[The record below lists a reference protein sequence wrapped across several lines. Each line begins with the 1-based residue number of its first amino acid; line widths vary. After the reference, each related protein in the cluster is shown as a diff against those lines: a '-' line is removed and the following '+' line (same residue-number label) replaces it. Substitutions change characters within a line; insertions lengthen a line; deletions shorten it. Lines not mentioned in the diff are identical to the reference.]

1 MVYLNTQ
8 KTPETNAKSIM
19 IKNTVLPLEKI
30 SDSIDSLYSGLIFW
44 APLSQNKTFAETGQ
58 EWTTDGNLSYQE
70 HYGISCVTGDS
81 ISELFCSDTNFP
93 VEKEP
98 CTMSIW
104 ICKADDFDSSILN
117 LPICYGNQADA
128 YKDRCIITSAN
139 DSFLGAGGNS
149 EAMIGTTP
157 LPDKRWIHCLATFTP
172 EETGILVSLYLD
184 GELDSSGTL
193 ENLSTELSSVRL
205 IPRGVYLA
213 GARIYNRVLSGDEIQ
228 RLSEEYVPDY
238 PKYPQNLTSETSDPD
253 WEIYSRQ
260 DAWKVFS
267 GKNDAGP
274 FTKKYD
280 SSSANTEVLIS
291 WKRVDKIPFHA
302 SSLVIKTNEAT
313 VVENFSLFGE
323 GGFEGWITIEWISVD
338 GAFSEVATLF
348 SETSSAPEGT
358 LIVPVNPDLEIIG
371 FRIHIGTNI
380 IIEGKIGGVKVN
392 ITGIEVI

>member
-8 KTPETNAKSIM
+8 KTPETNAKSLM
-19 IKNTVLPLEKI
+19 IKNTALSLVKI
-30 SDSIDSLYSGLIFW
+30 SDIMDSLYSGLIFW

-70 HYGISCVTGDS
+70 HYGIFCVTGDS

-117 LPICYGNQADA
+117 SPICYGNQADA
-128 YKDRCIITSAN
+128 YKNRCIITSAN

-213 GARIYNRVLSGDEIQ
+213 GARFYNRVLSGDEIQ

>member
-8 KTPETNAKSIM
+8 KTPETNAKSLM
-19 IKNTVLPLEKI
+19 IKNTALSLVKI
-30 SDSIDSLYSGLIFW
+30 SDIMDSLYSGLIFW

-104 ICKADDFDSSILN
+104 ICKEDDFDSSILN
-117 LPICYGNQADA
+117 SPICYGNQADA

-338 GAFSEVATLF
+338 GAFSTVATLF